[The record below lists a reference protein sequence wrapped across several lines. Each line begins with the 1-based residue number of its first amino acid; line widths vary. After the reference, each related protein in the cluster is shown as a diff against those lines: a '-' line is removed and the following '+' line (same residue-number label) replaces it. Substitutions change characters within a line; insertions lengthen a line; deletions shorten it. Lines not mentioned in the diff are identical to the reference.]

1 MRHGSRLPPGPT
13 DVPLAS
19 RIGTAACA
27 ASGTTAKGLLGT
39 GSRTRVGGATP
50 GSLALPCS
58 PTQPVPS
65 HDASR
70 PRSGAQRPGRVLSL
84 SMWPDTLMQDTYGA
98 NPHTAGASPRPAAAF
113 RADVRPTFLSRAAAN
128 TVLVP
133 KSRNLSAKN
142 KTVAA
147 HTKHDTE
154 RMPRNSI

>member
-1 MRHGSRLPPGPT
+1 MRHGSRPPPGPT

-19 RIGTAACA
+19 SIGTAACA
-27 ASGTTAKGLLGT
+27 APGTTAKGVLGT
-39 GSRTRVGGATP
+39 GSRTRVGGAAS

-65 HDASR
+65 HDTSR
-70 PRSGAQRPGRVLSL
+70 PRSGSQRPSRVLLL
-84 SMWPDTLMQDTYGA
+84 SVWPDALMQGTYGA
-98 NPHTAGASPRPAAAF
+98 DPHAAGASSRPAAAF
-113 RADVRPTFLSRAAAN
+113 RVDVRPTFLSRATTN

-142 KTVAA
+142 RTVAT